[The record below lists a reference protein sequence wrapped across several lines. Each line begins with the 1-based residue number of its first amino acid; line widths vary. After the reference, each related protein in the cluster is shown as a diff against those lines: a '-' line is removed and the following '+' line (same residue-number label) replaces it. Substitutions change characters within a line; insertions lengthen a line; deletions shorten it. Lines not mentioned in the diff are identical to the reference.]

1 MLIQFIMTAYCRPQD
16 PAENEGERSRPTF
29 KSTPTFMIPVPL
41 MIPTGSKC
49 KKHVCAED
57 HALLVLAVETSEV
70 KA

>member
-16 PAENEGERSRPTF
+16 PAENEGERFKPTF
-29 KSTPTFMIPVPL
+29 RSAPTL
-41 MIPTGSKC
+41 MVPTGSKC
-49 KKHVCAED
+49 KKQVCAED